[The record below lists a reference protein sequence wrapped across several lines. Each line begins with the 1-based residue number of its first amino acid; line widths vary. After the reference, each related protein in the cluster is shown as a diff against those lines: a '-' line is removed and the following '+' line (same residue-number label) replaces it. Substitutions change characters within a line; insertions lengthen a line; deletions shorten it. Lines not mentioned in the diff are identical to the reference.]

1 METLVQYGFD
11 VNHMSYS
18 GVTPLRNAS
27 GMGQYEIALWLLENG
42 ADPTLK
48 DGPSPQST
56 SVLDFVKRFGGRGE
70 NIWSRRKLNAYNEF
84 IDALIE
90 RGYLDELPSHNGS

>member
-1 METLVQYGFD
+1 MQYGFD
-11 VNHMSYS
+11 INHMCNF
-18 GVTPLRNAS
+18 GITPINDAFN
-27 GMGQYEIALWLLENG
+27 MGQYEIALWLLENG

-48 DGPSPQST
+48 DETRSQSA
-56 SVLDFVKRFGGRGE
+56 SALDFVERYGGRGM

-90 RGYLDELPSHNGS
+90 RGYLDEPPSHNQSE